1 MSKVYSLPNIL
12 TIGRLILIPFLVVVF
27 YLPWQGS
34 HYMATGIFI
43 TASLT
48 DWLDGYLARRWKQV
62 TLFGAFLDPVA
73 DKVLVATALLLLV
86 GAKEFNY
93 ITLPAI
99 VIVGRE
105 IVISALREWMAEWG
119 KRASVAVGLMGKI
132 KTAFQMFSIV
142 LLLAFNPEMH
152 WMGMVGVVMLYIAAI
167 MTIWSMI
174 IYIKIAWEQM
184 MIVDESQAEA
194 MNL

>member
-27 YLPWQGS
+27 YLPWHGA

-62 TLFGAFLDPVA
+62 TLLGAFLDPVA

-86 GAKEFNY
+86 GAKEINY

-119 KRASVAVGLMGKI
+119 KRASVAVGWLGKI
-132 KTAFQMFSIV
+132 KTVMQMISIV
-142 LLLAFNPEMH
+142 LLLAFNPEMS
-152 WMGMVGVVMLYIAAI
+152 WIGMMGVVMLYLAAL
-167 MTIWSMI
+167 MTIWSMVF
-174 IYIKIAWEQM
+174 YLQIAWQQM
-184 MIVDESQAEA
+184 MHVNNNHSSDL
-194 MNL
+194 NV